1 MGLFLF
7 YTSTRAAWLAVTV
20 EFLFL
25 GILLARDHF
34 KWQLAPSMGAD
45 KKKAAAICALVV
57 FILINLTPSGFQWQ
71 IGTAYH
77 RIREV
82 LPGFTV
88 PIGSGFRQRW
98 TETVLKKNLLS
109 PTRSRLQNHLGT
121 V

>member
-82 LPGFTV
+82 LPGLQSRSVQVSGVTV

-98 TETVLKKNLLS
+98 TE
-109 PTRSRLQNHLGT
+109 PC
-121 V
+121 